1 MFMWSS
7 AHVLTWELHDV
18 GSYGM
23 LCSGICDPR
32 SPRTARRRAGDLAR
46 ICPYPDVAAA
56 GLEKVKTAL
65 KAQAA
70 STSPA

>member
-1 MFMWSS
+1 
-7 AHVLTWELHDV
+7 
-18 GSYGM
+18 M